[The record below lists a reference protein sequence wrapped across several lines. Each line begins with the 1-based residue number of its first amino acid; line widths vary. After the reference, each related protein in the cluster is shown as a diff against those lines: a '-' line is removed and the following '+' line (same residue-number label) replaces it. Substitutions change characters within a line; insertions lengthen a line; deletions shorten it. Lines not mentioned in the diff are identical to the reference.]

1 MPTAQRRVED
11 GRMGKTQ
18 FYTATSIDGFI
29 ADTKNS
35 LDWLFES
42 GTPDEPGN
50 QGFPAFFTQVGAFC
64 MGATTYEWILDHD
77 QLLSNPD
84 KWKQY
89 YGDVPCWVFAH
100 RSLPAIQGANLH
112 FVSGDVVPVHDEM
125 LKAAAGRNIW
135 VVGGG
140 ELAGMFADRGRLDEL
155 ILGIAPV
162 TLGAGA
168 PLLPRR
174 ITSSRLTLEKAEKQ
188 GQFIAATYSLRAA

>member
-1 MPTAQRRVED
+1 
-11 GRMGKTQ
+11 MGKTQ
-18 FYTATSIDGFI
+18 FYTATSIDGYI
-29 ADTKNS
+29 ADEKNS

-50 QGFPAFFTQVGAFC
+50 QGFPAFFAKVGAFC
-64 MGATTYEWILDHD
+64 MGATTYEWVLNHD
-77 QLLSNPD
+77 QLLTNAD
-84 KWKQY
+84 KWKEY
-89 YGDVPCWVFAH
+89 YGDVPCWVFTH
-100 RSLPAIQGANLH
+100 RDLPAIPGANLH

-125 LKAAAGRNIW
+125 RKVAGDRNIW

-140 ELAGMFADRGRLDEL
+140 ELAGMFADHGRLDEL

-174 ITSSRLTLEKAEKQ
+174 ITASRLKLEKAEQQ
-188 GQFIAATYSLRAA
+188 GQFIAATYSLLAP

>member
-1 MPTAQRRVED
+1 
-11 GRMGKTQ
+11 MGKTQ
-18 FYTATSIDGFI
+18 FYTATSVDGFI
-29 ADTKNS
+29 ADAKNS

-50 QGFPAFFTQVGAFC
+50 QGFPAFFAQVGAFC
-64 MGATTYEWILDHD
+64 MGATTYQWILDHD

-89 YGDVPCWVFAH
+89 YGDVPCWVFTH
-100 RSLPAIQGANLH
+100 RSLPAIQGANLQ
-112 FVSGDVVPVHDEM
+112 FVSGDVVPVHNEM
-125 LKAAAGRNIW
+125 LGAAAGRNIW

-140 ELAGMFADRGRLDEL
+140 ELAGMFADQSRLDEL

-174 ITSSRLTLEKAEKQ
+174 IASSRLTLEKAEKQ

>member
-1 MPTAQRRVED
+1 
-11 GRMGKTQ
+11 
-18 FYTATSIDGFI
+18 
-29 ADTKNS
+29 
-35 LDWLFES
+35 
-42 GTPDEPGN
+42 
-50 QGFPAFFTQVGAFC
+50 

-89 YGDVPCWVFAH
+89 YGDVPWWVISAH

-112 FVSGDVVPVHDEM
+112 FVSGDVRLPVHDEYAQAPP
-125 LKAAAGRNIW
+125 LDATSGSSVAVSWAGT
-135 VVGGG
+135 
-140 ELAGMFADRGRLDEL
+140 FADRGRLDEL